1 MNKKIV
7 IFLVLA
13 LAALSVMA
21 VSVWGTIAESD
32 NQPSI
37 TSIEITGVG
46 AVNNFGDKIIF
57 VKDVI
62 TEENYMYKIT
72 FEINPTDADADNLR
86 ARVDVSSGIKVVMNV
101 DERYAMVIYD
111 LDKIG
116 QSATITIWDP
126 KTAKEDSVILLFAN
140 STNVDI
146 DDPDIFE

>member
-32 NQPSI
+32 NLPSI
-37 TSIEITGVG
+37 TSIEITGIS
-46 AVNNFGDKIIF
+46 AVNDYGDKIIF
-57 VKDVI
+57 VKDI
-62 TEENYMYKIT
+62 IDEENYMYKIT
-72 FEINPTDADADNLR
+72 FTVNPTDADAENLK

-101 DERYAMVIYD
+101 DARYAMVIYD

-116 QSATITIWDP
+116 QSATITIWDT

-146 DDPDIFE
+146 DDPNIFD